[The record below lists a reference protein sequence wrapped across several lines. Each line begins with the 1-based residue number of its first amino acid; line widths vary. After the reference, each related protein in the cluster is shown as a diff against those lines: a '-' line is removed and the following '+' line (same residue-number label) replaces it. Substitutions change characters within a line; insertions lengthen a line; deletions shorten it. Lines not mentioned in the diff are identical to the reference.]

1 MRDMLERLRNVSE
14 ALEDEDDMEYD
25 ESKLPTAQES
35 VVFKNSLDIESILKE
50 AGSIR
55 KEISL
60 VLLEV
65 ERLKKNNER
74 FRTTVR
80 HLSSVKRDSDDIAKG
95 IQKQGQMLHTRIL
108 ALGKESK
115 KTANREGPNSASS
128 RIACTQY
135 DSLILAFQAAMGS
148 YNLAEELQRSLCRT
162 RIQRQASLLGTKI
175 TDKKL
180 DEIVDKGCEGWSEL
194 SQSLPTTQE
203 GHSSRW
209 ALSEIKDRHKDL
221 VALEARLREVHEIY
235 QQVAALTEEQCS
247 MLNNIE
253 ANVSKTQNHIQ
264 RVNVEIN
271 KAKQYKKRNPFLQC
285 CPCLPCWNQ

>member
-1 MRDMLERLRNVSE
+1 MRDMLERLHNVSE

-25 ESKLPTAQES
+25 ESKLPTAQEAI
-35 VVFKNSLDIESILKE
+35 VFENSLDIESILKE
-50 AGSIR
+50 AESIR

-60 VLLEV
+60 LLLEV

-80 HLSSVKRDSDDIAKG
+80 HLSAVKRDSDDIAKG

-108 ALGKESK
+108 ALGEESK
-115 KTANREGPNSASS
+115 KIAKREGPNSASS
-128 RIACTQY
+128 RIACMQY

-148 YNLAEELQRSLCRT
+148 YNQAEELQRSICRE
-162 RIQRQASLLGTKI
+162 RIQRQASILGTKI

-180 DEIVDKGCEGWSEL
+180 DEIIDKGCEGWSEL
-194 SQSLPTTQE
+194 SQSLPTTHE

-209 ALSEIKDRHKDL
+209 AMSEIKDRHTDL
-221 VALEARLREVHEIY
+221 VALEARLKEVHELF

-253 ANVSKTQNHIQ
+253 ANVSKTQDHIH

-285 CPCLPCWNQ
+285 CPCLPCWNR